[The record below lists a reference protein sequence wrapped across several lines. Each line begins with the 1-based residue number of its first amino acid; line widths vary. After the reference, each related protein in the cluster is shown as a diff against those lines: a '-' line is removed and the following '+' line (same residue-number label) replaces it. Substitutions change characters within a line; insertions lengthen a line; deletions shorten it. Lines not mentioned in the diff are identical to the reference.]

1 MKFDIEQEKAINK
14 DLQNALDS
22 EKENSLD
29 LLSKLSDERK
39 RRSNLEDELNSLQR
53 QVRSLENKLRNAN
66 YAVDS
71 DNAEYMITIDAQKEQ
86 LESLEESL
94 KMERDNFNQ
103 LQNVLAVERKRN
115 AVRDVAQERRDE
127 DDISEL
133 RIQLRTERQYREQLE
148 TNLGSGKSG
157 MLILEFNNLIENV

>member
-157 MLILEFNNLIENV
+157 M